1 MGKLAGKT
9 ALLTKRFQLMQSNR
23 RTFIKS
29 LSAASAVVAT
39 EGIARPF
46 GAPAYIPNLMK
57 VSPNDKI
64 RIATIGM
71 GIQGNFD
78 TQAALRSPDV
88 ELVAVADLY
97 DGRLEHAKTAFG
109 KDKNLFTTRDHREI
123 LARPDVDAVLVVTPD
138 HWHDHITIA
147 ALKAG
152 KHVYCEK
159 PMVQHLNEG
168 KAVIDAWKKSGKTM
182 QVGSQRIS
190 SSAFQEA
197 KRLVQAGEI
206 GTINYIESN
215 NDRFNSIGAWNYS
228 VPPDA
233 STQTVDWDRFLGDAP
248 KHPFDAKRFFRWRN
262 YKDYG
267 TGVAGDLFIHLITGV
282 HFVTNTLGP
291 TRIYSSGNLA
301 YWKDGRDVPDVMT
314 SVMDYPKT
322 DQHDAFQMVLRVN
335 FANAGKISNV
345 TRIIG
350 NEGQIEFSE
359 ENLIMTKKKL
369 PAAPGYGGYDSF
381 FTFTEPVQQE
391 FVKQYDA
398 LYPPEMR
405 KAEPV
410 KEVKFESP
418 KNEDAHARHFADF
431 FDNVRKGSQ
440 GTIEDPVFGFR
451 AAAPVLASNES
462 YFEQKIVHWDPIT
475 MTQKDPTPASK
486 PSPKK
491 KPLMPGKSIAKK
503 A

>member
-1 MGKLAGKT
+1 MKP
-9 ALLTKRFQLMQSNR
+9 NR

-29 LSAASAVVAT
+29 LSAASALIAT
-39 EGIARPF
+39 ESVAKPF
-46 GAPAYIPNLMK
+46 GVPAYIPNLIK

-64 RIATIGM
+64 RFATIGM

-78 TQAALRSPDV
+78 TQAALRNPDV
-88 ELVAVADLY
+88 ELVGVADLY
-97 DGRLEHAKTAFG
+97 TGRLEHAKTAYG
-109 KDKNLFTTRDHREI
+109 KDKDLFTTRDHREI
-123 LARPDVDAVLVVTPD
+123 LARSDVDAVIVVVPD

-190 SSAFQEA
+190 SAAFKEA
-197 KRLVQAGEI
+197 KRLVEAGEI
-206 GTINYIESN
+206 GQINYIESN
-215 NDRFNSIGAWNYS
+215 NDRFSAIGAWDYS
-228 VPPDA
+228 IPPDA

-248 KHPFDAKRFFRWRN
+248 KHPFDEKRFFRWRN

-282 HFVTNTLGP
+282 HFVTNTMGP

-301 YWKDGRDVPDVMT
+301 YWKDGRDVPDIMACI
-314 SVMDYPKT
+314 MDYPKT
-322 DQHDAFQMVLRVN
+322 EQHEAFQMVLRVN
-335 FANAGKISNV
+335 FANAGKINDV

-359 ENLIMTKKKL
+359 NNLIMTKKKL
-369 PAAPGYGGYDSF
+369 PIAPGYGGYDSF

-391 FVKQYDA
+391 FVKGYDA
-398 LYPPEMR
+398 KYPPETR
-405 KAEPV
+405 TSEPV
-410 KEVKFESP
+410 KEVKFTAP
-418 KNEDAHARHFADF
+418 KEDDPHATHFADF

-440 GTIEDPVFGFR
+440 GTVEDPVFGFR
-451 AAAPVLASNES
+451 AAAPVLACNES
-462 YFEQKIVHWDPIT
+462 FFEQKVVHWDPVT
-475 MTQKDPTPASK
+475 MTQRNPTTPTST
-486 PSPKK
+486 KK
-491 KPLMPGKSIAKK
+491 KTIASTKSTTKK
-503 A
+503 T

>member
-1 MGKLAGKT
+1 MT
-9 ALLTKRFQLMQSNR
+9 PSR
-23 RTFIKS
+23 RSFIKN
-29 LSAASAVVAT
+29 LSAASALAAT
-39 EGIARPF
+39 GGVQTIL
-46 GAPAYIPNLMK
+46 GAPAYIKNLK
-57 VSPNDKI
+57 QVSPNDKI

-78 TQAALRSPDV
+78 TKAALRNPDV

-97 DGRLEHAKTAFG
+97 DGRLATAKTAFG
-109 KDKNLFTTRDHREI
+109 NGQDLFATRDYREI
-123 LARPDVDAVLVVTPD
+123 LTRPDVDAVLIVTPD

-190 SSAFQEA
+190 SASFQEA
-197 KRLVQAGEI
+197 KRMVQAGEI
-206 GTINYIESN
+206 GPINYVESN
-215 NDRFNSIGAWNYS
+215 SDRFNAIGAWNYS
-228 VPPDA
+228 IPTDA
-233 STQTVDWDRFLGDAP
+233 SPQTLDWDKFLGDAP
-248 KHPFDAKRFFRWRN
+248 KRPFDPKRFFRWRN

-291 TRIYSSGNLA
+291 TRIFSSGNLA

-314 SVMDYPKT
+314 SIMDYPKT
-322 DQHDAFQMVLRVN
+322 DAHEAFQMVLRVN

-345 TRIIG
+345 TRLIG
-350 NEGQIEFSE
+350 SEGTIEFSE
-359 ENLIMTKKKL
+359 DNLILTKKKL

-381 FTFTEPVQQE
+381 FTFTPEVQEE
-391 FVKQYDA
+391 FKKQYDA
-398 LYPPEMR
+398 QYPPESR
-405 KAEPV
+405 TAEPV
-410 KEVKFESP
+410 KEVKFTSP
-418 KNEDAHARHFADF
+418 QGDDAHAKHFGDF
-431 FDNVRKGSQ
+431 FTNVRAGSQ

-451 AAAPVLASNES
+451 AAAPVLACNES
-462 YFEQKIVHWDPIT
+462 YFENKVVYWDPVT
-475 MTQKDPTPASK
+475 MTKKAPQAPVVATKGG
-486 PSPKK
+486 K
-491 KPLMPGKSIAKK
+491 KPVKK

>member
-1 MGKLAGKT
+1 
-9 ALLTKRFQLMQSNR
+9 MQSNR

-29 LSAASAVVAT
+29 LSAASALVAT
-39 EGIARPF
+39 EGIAKPF

-57 VSPNDKI
+57 ISPNDKI
-64 RIATIGM
+64 RFATIGM

-78 TQAALRSPDV
+78 TQSALRNPDV
-88 ELVAVADLY
+88 ELVGCADLY
-97 DGRLEHAKTAFG
+97 SGRLEHAKSAYG
-109 KDKNLFTTRDHREI
+109 KDKDLFTTRDYREI

-152 KHVYCEK
+152 KNVYCEK

-190 SSAFQEA
+190 SAAFKEA
-197 KRLVQAGEI
+197 KRLIEAGDI
-206 GTINYIESN
+206 GQINYIESN
-215 NDRFNSIGAWNYS
+215 NDRFNAIGAWNYS
-228 VPPDA
+228 IPTDA

-248 KHPFDAKRFFRWRN
+248 KRPFDEKRFFRWRN

-291 TRIYSSGNLA
+291 TRIFSSGNLA
-301 YWKDGRDVPDVMT
+301 YWKDGRDVPDLMACI
-314 SVMDYPKT
+314 MDYPKT
-322 DQHDAFQMVLRVN
+322 DQHEAFQMVLRVN
-335 FANAGKISNV
+335 FANAGKINDV

-359 ENLIMTKKKL
+359 NNLIMTKKKL
-369 PAAPGYGGYDSF
+369 PVAPGYGGYDSF

-391 FVKQYDA
+391 FVKKYDA
-398 LYPPEMR
+398 QYPADTR
-405 KAEPV
+405 TSEPV
-410 KEVKFESP
+410 KEVRFEAP
-418 KNEDAHARHFADF
+418 KNDDPSAQHFADF

-440 GTIEDPVFGFR
+440 GTLEDPVFGFR
-451 AAAPVLASNES
+451 AAAPVLACNES
-462 YFEQKIVHWDPIT
+462 YFEQKVVHWDPIT
-475 MTQKDPTPASK
+475 MTQTNATAPTST
-486 PSPKK
+486 KK
-491 KPLMPGKSIAKK
+491 KKLASTK
-503 A
+503 AITNKA

>member
-1 MGKLAGKT
+1 MN
-9 ALLTKRFQLMQSNR
+9 SNR

-29 LSAASAVVAT
+29 LSAASALAATTGVAK
-39 EGIARPF
+39 PF
-46 GAPAYIPNLMK
+46 GFPAYIPNLTK
-57 VSPNDKI
+57 ISPNDKI

-78 TQAALRSPDV
+78 TQAALRNPDI

-97 DGRLEHAKTAFG
+97 NGRLEHAKTAYG
-109 KDKNLFTTRDHREI
+109 KDKTLLATRDYREI
-123 LARPDVDAVLVVTPD
+123 LTRPDVDAVLVVTPD

-159 PMVQHLNEG
+159 PMVQHLSEG

-190 SSAFQEA
+190 SAAFQEA
-197 KRLVQAGEI
+197 KRLVQAGDI
-206 GTINYIESN
+206 GQINYIESN
-215 NDRFNSIGAWNYS
+215 NDRFNAIGAWQYS
-228 VPPDA
+228 IPPDA
-233 STQTVDWDRFLGDAP
+233 STQTLDWDRFLGDAP
-248 KHPFDAKRFFRWRN
+248 KRPFDAKRFFRWRN

-322 DQHDAFQMVLRVN
+322 DQHEAFQMVLRVN

-359 ENLIMTKKKL
+359 DNLIMTKKKL
-369 PAAPGYGGYDSF
+369 PVAPGYNGYDSF

-398 LYPPEMR
+398 QYPPETR

-410 KEVKFESP
+410 KEVKFDAP
-418 KNEDAHARHFADF
+418 KDDDAHAKHFANF
-431 FDNVRKGSQ
+431 LRTFGKGARERSK
-440 GTIEDPVFGFR
+440 TPC
-451 AAAPVLASNES
+451 LASGQPRPCWPATKVIS
-462 YFEQKIVHWDPIT
+462 SKKWCIG
-475 MTQKDPTPASK
+475 TP
-486 PSPKK
+486 
-491 KPLMPGKSIAKK
+491 
-503 A
+503 

>member
-1 MGKLAGKT
+1 
-9 ALLTKRFQLMQSNR
+9 MQANR
-23 RTFIKS
+23 RKFIKS
-29 LSAASAVVAT
+29 LSAASALAAT
-39 EGIARPF
+39 ESLAKPF
-46 GAPAYIPNLMK
+46 GFPAYIPNLMK

-64 RIATIGM
+64 RFATIGM
-71 GIQGNFD
+71 GIQGNYD
-78 TQAALRSPDV
+78 TLAALRNPDV
-88 ELVAVADLY
+88 ELVAAADLY
-97 DGRLEHAKTAFG
+97 TGRLEHAKTAFG
-109 KDKNLFTTRDHREI
+109 KDKELFTTRDYREI
-123 LARPDVDAVLVVTPD
+123 LTRPDIDAVLVVTPD

-190 SSAFQEA
+190 SAAFQEA
-197 KRLVQAGEI
+197 KRLVEAGDI
-206 GTINYIESN
+206 GAINYIESN
-215 NDRFNSIGAWNYS
+215 NDRFNAIGAWNYS

-233 STQTVDWDRFLGDAP
+233 SPQTVDWDRFLGDAP
-248 KHPFDAKRFFRWRN
+248 KRPFDANRFFRWRN
-262 YKDYG
+262 YRDYG

-291 TRIYSSGNLA
+291 TRIFSSGNLA
-301 YWKDGRDVPDVMT
+301 YWKEGRDVPDVMT
-314 SVMDYPKT
+314 SLMDYPKT
-322 DQHDAFQMVLRVN
+322 DKHEAFQMVLRVN

-359 ENLIMTKKKL
+359 DNLIMTKKKL
-369 PAAPGYGGYDSF
+369 PIAPGYGNYDSF

-398 LYPPEMR
+398 KYPPETR

-410 KEVKFESP
+410 KEVKFEAP
-418 KNEDAHARHFADF
+418 KDDDAHAKHFGNF
-431 FDNVRKGSQ
+431 FENVRKGSQ
-440 GTIEDPVFGFR
+440 GTVEDPVFGFR

-462 YFEQKIVHWDPIT
+462 YFEQKVVYWDPVT
-475 MTQKDPTPASK
+475 MTQKNPTT
-486 PSPKK
+486 PSTTKK
-491 KPLMPGKSIAKK
+491 KGTMASAKTVAKK
-503 A
+503 